1 MSKDLPPSRTADQFV
16 VRFPDGMRDQIAALA
31 KANNR
36 SMNAEIVA
44 RLQQTLMTKLHAEM
58 RPLEGSGLVVRV
70 SHPNHA
76 EDTAKVSDEALEVVK
91 RVDERLRRIE
101 EVIGTARVEL
111 VAPAAR
117 VSIEASSPPPEP
129 DKSSEK

>member
-44 RLQQTLMTKLHAEM
+44 RLQQTLATKFHGSM
-58 RPLEGSGLVVRV
+58 RPMEGADLSVRESQADYVV
-70 SHPNHA
+70 
-76 EDTAKVSDEALEVVK
+76 DTAKGSDEALEVVK
-91 RVDERLRRIE
+91 RVDDRLKRIE
-101 EVIGTARVEL
+101 EAMGIARIEL

-117 VSIEASSPPPEP
+117 MSLEASSPPPGP
-129 DKSSEK
+129 DKPAEK